1 MFGESVERI
10 AVASWAF
17 SVPYFVEVDGKVRM
31 DCPEIIQKEWNNVQ
45 FHPELGLEIRLS
57 TDGIYVRATY
67 NVEPKV
73 ERVASYRYEIGR

>member
-1 MFGESVERI
+1 
-10 AVASWAF
+10 
-17 SVPYFVEVDGKVRM
+17 M